1 MSQKT
6 APVKASSSSLMSRFF
21 DNPAMPI
28 FIILTITIIIG
39 MFVAPSFRRLMN
51 FQNLMVQTVA
61 FALAGLA
68 QTYVILAG
76 DTNLC
81 IGGIMGVAVCAA
93 PSLMNSA
100 NPSSMITGAII
111 LIIFGAFTGLFCGF
125 LLNRIK
131 IEAMVLTLAIE
142 SALLGFALYLM
153 PYPDYTKIIPL
164 PFINALTGNWG
175 PISIPVLGTAIITL
189 ISWFVLNKTRF
200 GLHVRAIGADRVTAF
215 RAGVNV
221 KLTRILA
228 HTTAGVIA
236 AIAGLFLAARMGTGD
251 PTAGATFSLD
261 SMTAT
266 VAGGTLMATGV
277 GSVAGTIGGAFLI
290 VILGNLFNHL
300 GVSPFY
306 QYVFRGLLLVVAVAG
321 GAIKKKWQD
330 SML

>member
-1 MSQKT
+1 MSKKT
-6 APVKASSSSLMSRFF
+6 SAHAQKASLMYRLF
-21 DNPAMPI
+21 DNPSMPI
-28 FIILTITIIIG
+28 FVILIITIIIG
-39 MFVAPSFRRLMN
+39 MIVAPSFRRIMN
-51 FQNLMVQTVA
+51 FGNLMVQTVA
-61 FALAGLA
+61 FALAGIA
-68 QTYVILAG
+68 QTYVILSG
-76 DTNLC
+76 DVNLC

-93 PSLMNSA
+93 PSLMHSSDPA
-100 NPSSMITGAII
+100 SMIIGSII
-111 LIIFGAFTGLFCGF
+111 LLIFGAITGYFCGF

-164 PFINALTGNWG
+164 EFINVFTGNLG
-175 PISIPVLGTAIITL
+175 PISIPVLGTAILTL
-189 ISWFVLNKTRF
+189 ISWYVLNKTRF
-200 GLHVRAIGADRVTAF
+200 GLHVRAIGADPVTAF

-221 KLTRILA
+221 KRTRILA
-228 HTTAGVIA
+228 HTIAGVIA
-236 AIAGLFLAARMGTGD
+236 AVAGLFLAARMGTGD

-277 GSVAGTIGGAFLI
+277 GSVVGTIGGAFLI
-290 VILGNLFNHL
+290 VILGNIFNHL

-306 QYVFRGLLLVVAVAG
+306 QYVFRGFLLVVAVAG

-330 SML
+330 SLQ

>member
-1 MSQKT
+1 MRKKPSAQARK
-6 APVKASSSSLMSRFF
+6 SSWIYRVF
-21 DNPAMPI
+21 DNPSMPI
-28 FIILTITIIIG
+28 FIILAITVVIG
-39 MFVAPSFRRLMN
+39 MSVAPSFRRLAN
-51 FQNLMVQTVA
+51 FQNLGVQTVA
-61 FALAGLA
+61 FALAGIA
-68 QTYVILAG
+68 QTYVILSG
-76 DTNLC
+76 DVNLC
-81 IGGIMGVAVCAA
+81 IGGIMGVVVCAA

-100 NPSSMITGAII
+100 NPSSMITGSII
-111 LIIFGAFTGLFCGF
+111 LIIFGALTGLFCGV

-164 PFINALTGNWG
+164 PFIQAVTGNIG
-175 PISIPVLGTAIITL
+175 PVSIPVAGTAILTL
-189 ISWFVLNKTRF
+189 ISWFILNKTRF
-200 GLHVRAIGADRVTAF
+200 GLHIRSIGADPVTAF

-221 KLTRILA
+221 KQTRIMA
-228 HTTAGVIA
+228 HTVAGIIA

-277 GSVAGTIGGAFLI
+277 GSVVGTIGGAVLI

-330 SML
+330 SLQ

>member
-1 MSQKT
+1 MSKKTSAHAQK
-6 APVKASSSSLMSRFF
+6 SSLLYRFF
-21 DNPAMPI
+21 DNPSMPI
-28 FIILTITIIIG
+28 FVILAVTVIIG
-39 MFVAPSFRRLMN
+39 MCVAPSFRRIMN

-61 FALAGLA
+61 YALAGIA
-68 QTYVILAG
+68 QTYVILSG
-76 DTNLC
+76 DVNLC

-93 PSLMNSA
+93 PSLMNSS
-100 NPSSMITGAII
+100 NPSSMVTGAII
-111 LIIFGAFTGLFCGF
+111 LLIFGAVMGLFCGF

-142 SALLGFALYLM
+142 SGLLGYALYLM
-153 PYPDYTKIIPL
+153 PYPDYTKVVPM
-164 PFINALTGNWG
+164 PFIKAFTGNWG
-175 PISIPVLGTAIITL
+175 PVSIPVMGTFIITL
-189 ISWFVLNKTRF
+189 ISWFILNKTRF
-200 GLHVRAIGADRVTAF
+200 GLHVRAIGADQVTAF

-221 KLTRILA
+221 KRTRILA
-228 HTTAGVIA
+228 HTIAGFIA

-277 GSVAGTIGGAFLI
+277 GSVVGTIGGAFLI

-306 QYVFRGLLLVVAVAG
+306 QYVFRGFLLVVAVAG

-330 SML
+330 SLQ